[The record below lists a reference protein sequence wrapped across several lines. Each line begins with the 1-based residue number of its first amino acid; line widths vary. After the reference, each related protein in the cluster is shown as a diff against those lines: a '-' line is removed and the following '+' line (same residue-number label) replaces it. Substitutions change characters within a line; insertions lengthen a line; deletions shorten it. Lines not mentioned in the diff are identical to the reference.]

1 MLTLS
6 EPLYEEIKQAL
17 RSAGEH
23 DLLARVEASAESTE
37 VLTSREAAA
46 LLGVASV
53 NTIKSWLEGGQFP
66 GAYQTPGGHWR
77 FPRAAVEAAK
87 TRMLELRRRNLAGDI
102 SAVKGDEDYGEPP
115 LL

>member
-6 EPLYEEIKQAL
+6 EPLYQEIKQAL
-17 RSAGEH
+17 LSAGEYE
-23 DLLARVEASAESTE
+23 LLARVEASACSTE

-87 TRMLELRRRNLAGDI
+87 SRMLELRRKNLAGDI
-102 SAVKGDEDYGEPP
+102 LPIEADEEYGEPP